1 MGVVA
6 RLFHD
11 RFVCSGGK
19 GVYRVRFFKQAGEAL
34 RTHLELQAAYPLRV
48 ENGRVSQGYM
58 SLVPVTSGNRYIA
71 YVIIGE
77 DVC

>member
-1 MGVVA
+1 
-6 RLFHD
+6 
-11 RFVCSGGK
+11 
-19 GVYRVRFFKQAGEAL
+19 VRFFKQAGEAL
-34 RTHLELQAAYPLRV
+34 RTHVELQAAHPLRV

-58 SLVPVTSGNRYIA
+58 SLVPVAPENRYIA